1 MSFLVVDSQLLLFG
15 DTLNYFLLAY
25 IWNTLLEFTDFK
37 LNMVEITCLAKDAL
51 HIYVGIGVYLLC
63 LFLLRPIIKSQN
75 IRAFIALIVV
85 TGVALSG
92 EYLDNRHIII
102 PKGLLALEMVDI
114 KASLHDLMNTCL
126 LPYVLFALNK
136 WTTVFHPTNKSTSIT
151 KRHKKTDY

>member
-1 MSFLVVDSQLLLFG
+1 MSFLVVDSQLLLFD

-25 IWNTLLEFTDFK
+25 IWNTSVDFNAFKMNVVETTD
-37 LNMVEITCLAKDAL
+37 LAKDAL

-63 LFLLRPIIKSQN
+63 LFVLRPIIKSQN

-85 TGVALSG
+85 TGIALLG
-92 EYLDNRHIII
+92 EYLDNQKTLETLGMAGLSRVQII
-102 PKGLLALEMVDI
+102 
-114 KASLHDLMNTCL
+114 ASIRDLINTCL
-126 LPYVLFALNK
+126 LSYVLFALNK